1 MEEITQFIAV
11 PYDRADQH
19 LVPGRQVK
27 CANPSS
33 AIEQA
38 KHLWKTFGHAGAAA
52 IVRTGH
58 PEAKTTILGRM
69 ASCPRASSKTSAH
82 LRADTDELVVRC
94 RRGGK
99 AIAAGRGNVGLLACA

>member
-58 PEAKTTILGRM
+58 PEAKTTILRTYG
-69 ASCPRASSKTSAH
+69 
-82 LRADTDELVVRC
+82 VVPE
-94 RRGGK
+94 
-99 AIAAGRGNVGLLACA
+99 GLEQDQRPSPS